1 MLRSKKL
8 CVMKVLLMLPFIA
21 TLVGFGQSAGASDA
35 GSPVEVI
42 EFSWSRERRPAP
54 KEEVAT
60 VAPVRS
66 VISEN
71 KNFQR
76 TAREQNNRSTT
87 DVNDNTID
95 GRSAALEKINQQSR
109 STRIDPADGYIYR
122 ALIRNSLKTRIE
134 VIFLEFQFT
143 ERRNPKNFIRRQFL
157 CVTGIDPGEKREL
170 LAFSSSGPSDVV
182 NADSLTA
189 DAGKPFDE
197 QIVINRIEYGN
208 GAILQRDDWDY
219 KGLKDS
225 IDKAAKSFTKG
236 EICRPF

>member
-1 MLRSKKL
+1 
-8 CVMKVLLMLPFIA
+8 MKFVLLLPLIA
-21 TLVGFGQSAGASDA
+21 TLAAFGQSAGSSDK

-42 EFSWSRERRPAP
+42 EFSWTRERRPVP
-54 KEEVAT
+54 KEEAAT

-109 STRIDPADGYIYR
+109 TVRMDPADGYTYR
-122 ALIRNSLKTRIE
+122 ALIRNTLKTRIE

-143 ERRNPKNFIRRQFL
+143 ERKNPQNFVRRQFL
-157 CVTGIDPGEKREL
+157 CVTGIDPGEKREVT
-170 LAFSSSGPSDVV
+170 AFS
-182 NADSLTA
+182 
-189 DAGKPFDE
+189 
-197 QIVINRIEYGN
+197 
-208 GAILQRDDWDY
+208 
-219 KGLKDS
+219 
-225 IDKAAKSFTKG
+225 
-236 EICRPF
+236 